1 MRFNAFLIS
10 AAAIALTGCGK
21 KTETPQTN
29 GNVPATTDNSVV
41 APVDGGA
48 GPAGG
53 AAPAGITA
61 AVETEAEKEARE
73 KAEKEAKKKAE
84 KEAAEKAKAEAK
96 AARVAK
102 RANKSLKTQADMA
115 KEEVAAAKAKIA
127 EERKAL
133 EKKLAD
139 KPEEEKKKALAKFD
153 EESAATIEELEDEV
167 HDLVYKRNQ
176 DALKTEYRKKNP
188 ILAQMDKGVMTAESL
203 REFMSFIHY
212 NMFMS
217 PENAVLVQKMWI
229 KLEKAE
235 EAAQKAHQD
244 YLEAKA
250 EAGAAFNGKYVSA
263 IVPETIRAEMKA
275 SLMKIYK
282 ESSFRPVGATLIDSE
297 DLENERPARLAP
309 EDLEATYEARN
320 AKETADFELEQTRL
334 RAIREAAA
342 LAGRR
347 LGRDD

>member
-29 GNVPATTDNSVV
+29 GDVPATTDNSVV
-41 APVDGGA
+41 APVDA
-48 GPAGG
+48 AAPAGG
-53 AAPAGITA
+53 AAPGTTT
-61 AVETEAEKEARE
+61 AVETEAEKESKK

-102 RANKSLKTQADMA
+102 RANKSLKTQTDMA
-115 KEEVAAAKAKIA
+115 KAEVADAKAKIA
-127 EERKAL
+127 EKRKAL
-133 EKKLAD
+133 EKELAD

-176 DALKTEYRKKNP
+176 DALKTHYRKENP
-188 ILAQMDKGVMTAESL
+188 ILAQMDKGVMTADSL
-203 REFMSFIHY
+203 KAFISFIHY

-217 PENAVLVQKMWI
+217 PENVVLVEKNWI
-229 KLEKAE
+229 KLNKAVE
-235 EAAQKAHQD
+235 DAQEAHQD
-244 YLEAKA
+244 YLVAKA
-250 EAGAAFNGKYVSA
+250 RAGASFNGKYVSA
-263 IVPETIRAEMKA
+263 IVPETIRAEIKA

-282 ESSFRPVGATLIDSE
+282 ESSFRPVGATLIDSD
-297 DLENERPARLAP
+297 DLKNERPAGLAP
-309 EDLEATYEARN
+309 ADLEATYEARN
-320 AKETADFELEQTRL
+320 AEETEAFEREQVRLNRL
-334 RAIREAAA
+334 RVAKEAAA
-342 LAGRR
+342 RARV
-347 LGRDD
+347 